1 MTNLH
6 FPPEAAWRPLLE
18 LALAEDIGP
27 GDVTSR
33 IVISREARGQARI
46 ESRQTLVVC
55 GLPLVEQVFRA
66 VDPELDLQ
74 PQTEDGKTVP
84 PGTPLMRISGAVLS
98 VLAGERLA
106 LNFLGRMAG
115 VATQTRAYVDAVAGS
130 GVEIIDT
137 RKTIPGWRL
146 LDKYAVLAGGGS
158 NHRIGL
164 FDGILLKDNHI
175 ALAGSVKQAVQL
187 ARENAPANLRIQC
200 EVESLD
206 QAREAVDAGADLLL
220 LDNRSPEEIREIA
233 KAMPDRLLLEASGG
247 ISLDNVR
254 AYAEAG
260 VHRIS
265 IGALTHSAKVA
276 DVALEMELGPGSE
289 IASGGGD
296 RRG

>member
-1 MTNLH
+1 MSNLH
-6 FPPEAAWRPLLE
+6 FPPESAWRPLLV

-27 GDVTSR
+27 GDVTSGT
-33 IVISREARGQARI
+33 VLSRDARGQARI
-46 ESRQTLVVC
+46 ESRQTMVVC
-55 GLPLVEQVFRA
+55 GLPLVEEVFRSI
-66 VDPELDLQ
+66 DPGLDLQ
-74 PQTEDGKTVP
+74 LQTEDGKTVP
-84 PGTPLMRISGAVLS
+84 AGTPLLRISGSVLS

-115 VATQTRAYVDAVAGS
+115 VATHTRAYVDAVSGS

-175 ALAGSVKQAVQL
+175 AAAGGVAQAVRL
-187 ARENAPANLRIQC
+187 ARQNAPANLRVQC

-206 QAREAVDAGADLLL
+206 QAREAVDAGVDFLL
-220 LDNRSPEEIREIA
+220 LDNRSPAEIREIA
-233 KAMPDRLLLEASGG
+233 DAMPEGLLLEASGG

-265 IGALTHSAKVA
+265 VGALTHSAKVA
-276 DVALEMELGPGSE
+276 DVSLEMEAGPGT
-289 IASGGGD
+289 AA
-296 RRG
+296 RRHKHRG

>member
-1 MTNLH
+1 VTHLQ
-6 FPPEAAWRPLLE
+6 FPPESAWRPLLE

-27 GDVTSR
+27 GDITSR
-33 IVISREARGQARI
+33 IVLSREARGQARI

-55 GLPLVEQVFRA
+55 GLPLVEQVFRS
-66 VDPELDLQ
+66 VDSDLTLE
-74 PQTEDGKTVP
+74 PQTEDGKTVA
-84 PGTPLMRISGAVLS
+84 PGTPLMRIAGS
-98 VLAGERLA
+98 VMSMLAAERLA
-106 LNFLGRMAG
+106 LNVLGRMAG
-115 VATQTRAYVDAVAGS
+115 VATYTRAYVDAVAGTE
-130 GVEIIDT
+130 VEIIDT

-175 ALAGSVKQAVQL
+175 AAAGGVAQAVRL
-187 ARENAPANLRIQC
+187 ARQNAPANLRIQC

-206 QAREAVDAGADLLL
+206 QAREAVDAGVDLLL
-220 LDNRSPEEIREIA
+220 LDNRSPDEIREIA
-233 KAMPDRLLLEASGG
+233 GAMPEGLLLEASGG

-254 AYAEAG
+254 TYAETG

-276 DVALEMELGPGSE
+276 DVALEMESGPDSVPRDH
-289 IASGGGD
+289 AP
-296 RRG
+296 RG

>member
-1 MTNLH
+1 MTHLQ
-6 FPPEAAWRPLLE
+6 FPPESAWRPLLE

-27 GDVTSR
+27 GDITSR
-33 IVISREARGQARI
+33 IVLSREARGQARI

-55 GLPLVEQVFRA
+55 GLPLVEQVFRS
-66 VDPELDLQ
+66 VDSDLTLE
-74 PQTEDGKTVP
+74 PQTEDGKTVA
-84 PGTPLMRISGAVLS
+84 PGTPLMRIAGS
-98 VLAGERLA
+98 VMSMLAAERLA
-106 LNFLGRMAG
+106 LNVLGRMAG
-115 VATQTRAYVDAVAGS
+115 VATYTRAYVDAVAGTE
-130 GVEIIDT
+130 VEIIDT

-175 ALAGSVKQAVQL
+175 AAAGGVAQAVRL
-187 ARENAPANLRIQC
+187 ARQNAPANLRIQC

-206 QAREAVDAGADLLL
+206 QAREAVDAGVDLLL
-220 LDNRSPEEIREIA
+220 LDNRSPDEIREIA
-233 KAMPDRLLLEASGG
+233 GAMPEGLLLEASGG

-254 AYAEAG
+254 TYAETG

-276 DVALEMELGPGSE
+276 DVALEMESGPDSVPRDH
-289 IASGGGD
+289 AP
-296 RRG
+296 RG

>member
-1 MTNLH
+1 MTQLQ
-6 FPPEAAWRPLLE
+6 FPPETAWRTLLE

-33 IVISREARGQARI
+33 IVLSRETRGRARI
-46 ESRQTLVVC
+46 ESRQALVVC
-55 GLPLVEQVFRA
+55 GLPLVEQVFRS
-66 VDPELDLQ
+66 VDSDLALEHQ
-74 PQTEDGKTVP
+74 AEDGKTVA
-84 PGTPLMRISGAVLS
+84 PGTPLMRISGSVLS
-98 VLAGERLA
+98 ILAAERLA
-106 LNFLGRMAG
+106 LNILGRMAG
-115 VATQTRAYVDAVAGS
+115 VATHTLAYVEAVAGT
-130 GVEIIDT
+130 GVEIVDT

-164 FDGILLKDNHI
+164 FDGILLKDNHV
-175 ALAGSVKQAVQL
+175 AAAGGVAQAVRL
-187 ARENAPANLRIQC
+187 ARQNAPANLRIQC

-206 QAREAVDAGADLLL
+206 QARKAVAAGADLLL

-233 KAMPDRLLLEASGG
+233 GAMPEGLLLEASGG
-247 ISLDNVR
+247 ISLYNVR

-276 DVALEMELGPGSE
+276 DVALEME
-289 IASGGGD
+289 SGGESAPRDPPSHG
-296 RRG
+296 